1 MQPIISPLTHRP
13 LPPPHP
19 LFPSPTFLPQLLS
32 ILLLSLQSLLVLEVL
47 VRSGAGLDGW
57 EAGTEVGFIVL
68 GFIWGVAGAGAGE
81 GVWARGFVV
90 EVWGVGGC

>member
-1 MQPIISPLTHRP
+1 M
-13 LPPPHP
+13 
-19 LFPSPTFLPQLLS
+19 
-32 ILLLSLQSLLVLEVL
+32 LEVL
-47 VRSGAGLDGW
+47 VRGGAGLDSW

-68 GFIWGVAGAGAGE
+68 GFVWGVAGAGE